1 LFFLV
6 SHFILFD
13 ICVVSSL
20 LERFDANFA
29 SGNLVS
35 AVDFTFKSLKLWI
48 SKLLVG
54 VDSSDPETETVAE
67 ELTSASSAGTF
78 NEWSSSKIFETRT
91 WTGHVLST
99 TVSTFGSVSEEGVTH
114 PHGVETDWAF
124 WNLSG
129 LRVNSNNG
137 GWSFADV
144 TSGDVLS
151 DIGDVDGHHWHSS
164 GSGQPVRFG
173 ISAGVSADVVVTA
186 EGGWHGVKFFG
197 ARTGGT
203 EILGVVVVVANG
215 VKERVTR
222 PKRNGTGWA
231 AWV

>member
-1 LFFLV
+1 L
-6 SHFILFD
+6 I
-13 ICVVSSL
+13 
-20 LERFDANFA
+20 
-29 SGNLVS
+29 S

-67 ELTSASSAGTF
+67 ELASASSASTF
-78 NEWSSSKIFETRT
+78 NEWSGSEIFETRT
-91 WTGHVLST
+91 WTGHVLSA
-99 TVSTFGSVSEEGVTH
+99 TVSTFGGVSEEGVTH
-114 PHGVETDWAF
+114 PHGVETGWAF
-124 WNLSG
+124 WDLGG

-137 GWSFADV
+137 GWSFANV